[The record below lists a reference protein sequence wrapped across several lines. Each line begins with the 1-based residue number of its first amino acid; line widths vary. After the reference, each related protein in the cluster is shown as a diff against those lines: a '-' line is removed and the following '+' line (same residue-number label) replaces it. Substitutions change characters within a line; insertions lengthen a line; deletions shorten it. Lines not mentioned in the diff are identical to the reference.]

1 MHREP
6 LLFAAFGVG
15 LALVNLTMLEKPD
28 TGAAVAKILLVDDVD
43 LFLELERSYLEG
55 EEYDLLTA
63 SSGEETLQRLD
74 KVAPDLL
81 LLDYYMPG
89 INGDEVCR
97 TIRDSER
104 WSGLPILMVT
114 AAGKPEEVKKCL
126 DAGCDDYIT
135 KPVNKQEL
143 REKVRRLL
151 GQVQRRTVERV
162 AVQMPIQVQQGES
175 VQVVRAEDLSTTGVY
190 LKSSKRLPENTTI
203 ALKLES
209 AAGKPLTVY
218 GRIKRTSSADEDGC
232 GVYFLYPDEE
242 AKELMDSLVLSKKA
256 EQLAREGVDEQL
268 SQRLQALEQE
278 CSRLRR
284 AQDEALRRIGELE
297 QENLDFANQL
307 VQVEDVNNN
316 LTNLY
321 IASSRLHSTL
331 DREETLEIIKEVV
344 INFVGAERF
353 AVFLYD
359 KDSRMLTFATGEGFD
374 GEQSLP
380 DVPLGEGVLG
390 ATAASGENYFCQGS
404 VSEGSDDILAP
415 IVAIPLM
422 IHGQMIG
429 LLSIYRL
436 FIQKEQLES
445 IDYQLFSM
453 LGEHAATS
461 LFSSTLYSRS
471 ERKRQTYQGV
481 VDLLLK

>member
-1 MHREP
+1 MP
-6 LLFAAFGVG
+6 
-15 LALVNLTMLEKPD
+15 
-28 TGAAVAKILLVDDVD
+28 KILLVDDVD

-55 EEYDLLTA
+55 CGYDLVTA

-74 KVAPDLL
+74 KIAPDVL

-97 TIRDSER
+97 LIRRSSKWEK
-104 WSGLPILMVT
+104 LPILMVT
-114 AAGKPEEVKKCL
+114 AAGKPEEVQSCL

-143 REKVRRLL
+143 REKVERLL
-151 GQVQRRTVERV
+151 GNVQRRTAERIEV
-162 AVQMPIQVQQGES
+162 KLPIQLQENGHLH
-175 VQVVRAEDLSTTGVY
+175 VVTSKDISSSGIC
-190 LKSSKRLPENTTI
+190 LKSQLPLEENTTVEMR
-203 ALKLES
+203 LEG
-209 AAGKPLTVY
+209 AGGEPLTLY
-218 GRIKRTSSADEDGC
+218 GRIKRKADDDGSC
-232 GVYFLYPDEE
+232 GVYFIYPDQ
-242 AKELMDSLVLSKKA
+242 KSKKLLDRLIRSKKV
-256 EQLAREGVDEQL
+256 EQLKKEGVDERL
-268 SQRLQALEQE
+268 SRRLQALEDE
-278 CSRLRR
+278 CSQLRTE
-284 AQDEALRRIGELE
+284 QDDALRRIGELE

-344 INFVGAERF
+344 INFVGAEKF
-353 AVFLYD
+353 AVFLFD
-359 KDSRMLTFATGEGFD
+359 KTTEQLHFETGEGFED
-374 GEQSLP
+374 DDIFP
-380 DVPLGEGVLG
+380 DIKLGEGVIG
-390 ATAASGENYFCQGS
+390 HAAENSENYFYDGPI
-404 VSEGSDDILAP
+404 SEGSDDILAP
-415 IVAIPLM
+415 IVAIPLL

-429 LLSIYRL
+429 MLAIYRL

-453 LGEHAATS
+453 LGEHAAS
-461 LFSSTLYSRS
+461 ALFSSTLYGHS
-471 ERKRQTYQGV
+471 ERKRQTYQGF

>member
-1 MHREP
+1 MP
-6 LLFAAFGVG
+6 
-15 LALVNLTMLEKPD
+15 
-28 TGAAVAKILLVDDVD
+28 KILLVDDVD

-55 EEYDLLTA
+55 CDYDLITA

-74 KVAPDLL
+74 KIAPDVL

-97 TIRDSER
+97 LIRKNTTWEK
-104 WSGLPILMVT
+104 LPILMVT
-114 AAGKPEEVKKCL
+114 AAGKPEEVQNCL

-143 REKVRRLL
+143 REKVERLL
-151 GQVQRRTVERV
+151 GTVQRRSSERV
-162 AVQMPIQVQQGES
+162 AVKLPIQLQEGGRLH
-175 VQVVRAEDLSTTGVY
+175 VVTAEDISTSGVC
-190 LKSSKRLPENTTI
+190 LKAPLALEENTTVEM
-203 ALKLES
+203 KLEGVD
-209 AAGKPLTVY
+209 GKTLSLY
-218 GRIKRTSSADEDGC
+218 GRIKRSGRQTEDGC
-232 GVYFLYPDEE
+232 GVYFIYPDQE
-242 AKELMDSLVLSKKA
+242 SKKLLDRLIRSKKM
-256 EQLAREGVDEQL
+256 EKLQQEGVDERL
-268 SQRLQALEQE
+268 SQRLQSLENE
-278 CSRLRR
+278 CSQLRTE
-284 AQDEALRRIGELE
+284 QDEAMRRIGELE

-344 INFVGAERF
+344 INFVGAEKF
-353 AVFLYD
+353 AVFLFD
-359 KDSRMLTFATGEGFD
+359 KSSEQLHFETGEGFA
-374 GEQSLP
+374 ENESFP

-390 ATAASGENYFCQGS
+390 KTAADTENYFYTGS
-404 VSEGSDDILAP
+404 ISEGSDDLLAP

-422 IHGQMIG
+422 IDGQMIG
-429 LLSIYRL
+429 LLAIYRL

-453 LGEHAATS
+453 LGEHAAS
-461 LFSSTLYSRS
+461 ALFSSTLYGHS
-471 ERKRQTYQGV
+471 ERKRQTYQGF
-481 VDLLLK
+481 VDLLTK